1 MIWQRILKIEERN
14 FEWLEKGSVTPTLS
28 STSLPCT
35 LTHLNTGTHGQ
46 LHIIPLNS
54 QYVVALHLCLKLSHW
69 QDDLCFVICTTLRWR
84 LHAKMFS
91 CMVWQLCRPLGKQLP
106 NPGQPFTQRISE
118 QALKTNQITNTKRN
132 IGCLGETAFAVMWS
146 WLSSLLSVQLL
157 MGVTDITDE
166 MNRLVW
172 FHIWYD
178 FFIPT
183 TELI

>member
-28 STSLPCT
+28 RSLPCT
-35 LTHLNTGTHGQ
+35 LTHLNTGTLGQ
-46 LHIIPLNS
+46 LHITPLNS
-54 QYVVALHLCLKLSHW
+54 QHAVALHLCLKLSHW

-132 IGCLGETAFAVMWS
+132 IGCLGGTAFAVMWS